1 MRPMSVLAA
10 CVIADGLVAPAVGQG
25 APRETAPKV
34 IVGDNPSLSGAP
46 LYLALE
52 KGYYRA
58 AGIDVQLEMS
68 GTTSDMA
75 VLLATNRLQVIGGAL
90 SAGFF
95 NSLSKGLP
103 IALMMSRATS
113 PYSHYL
119 MIRPELEGKLRRPAD
134 LKGRTV
140 AVAARGAILVY
151 ELAKILEAGGLTLA
165 DVELKYIPFGQ
176 MATALTTG
184 AVDAA
189 LMISPLQDQV
199 AAKGI
204 GVKWI
209 NADSMIKAQPVL
221 VSAWQ
226 ANTDWMRQNEDAARK
241 FVLATLRGVRDY
253 CTAYHRG
260 ANREEVTRILAKYS
274 DVKDPALI
282 DRIEW
287 GATDVDGR
295 IFAASVADIQDTFVK
310 ERLVSDR
317 VPPERIAPVGW
328 LAEVAAS
335 LGPFRLS
342 RDDGMPGCR

>member
-1 MRPMSVLAA
+1 MSLLAA
-10 CVIADGLVAPAVGQG
+10 CVIAGGLVAPAVGQG
-25 APRETAPKV
+25 TPRETAPKV

-52 KGYYRA
+52 KGYYRT

-151 ELAKILEAGGLTLA
+151 ELAKVLEAGGLTLA
-165 DVELKYIPFGQ
+165 DVDLKYIPFGQ

-189 LMISPLQDQV
+189 LMISPFQDQV
-199 AAKGI
+199 AAKAI

-226 ANTDWMRQNEDAARK
+226 ANTDWMRQNEDPARK

-310 ERLVSDR
+310 EKLVSDR
-317 VPPERIAPVGW
+317 VPLEKIAPVGW
-328 LAEVAAS
+328 LAEVAAI
-335 LGPFRLS
+335 LGPFRLTH
-342 RDDGMPGCR
+342 DDGTPGCR